1 MNDLQQAIWLR
12 QEGKAQEAI
21 ELLHQITEQ
30 EPQHGEGWYQL
41 AWAHDSLGLE
51 REAVPY
57 YEKALQLKLSSEDRA
72 GAILGLGSTYR
83 TLGQYEQAKRW
94 LLTGMS
100 EFPEH
105 REFEVFYA
113 MVLYNLGEHAE
124 AMQRLLVQLADTSG
138 DQRITD
144 YRRAIRYYADQLDR
158 IWE

>member
-1 MNDLQQAIWLR
+1 MICSKQYGG
-12 QEGKAQEAI
+12 GKKAKCWRLLK
-21 ELLHQITEQ
+21 LLHRITKL

-57 YEKALQLKLSSEDRA
+57 YEKALQLELSAEDRA

-83 TLGQYEQAKRW
+83 TLGQYEQARTW

-124 AMQRLLVQLADTSG
+124 AMRRLLVQLADTSG

-144 YRRAIRYYADQLDR
+144 YSRAIRYYADQLDR
-158 IWE
+158 VWE